1 VFFNPL
7 FLYLH
12 SFSSCSAELIS
23 TAYQPWNSVFF
34 SQQIS
39 HSRLISQKTAYRT
52 GPFYLCVFFFLF
64 CIAQFFQT
72 GALAAITIKPASFRL
87 IEHTCVRVGS
97 HVAEEIHH
105 SFYILS

>member
-1 VFFNPL
+1 VEQCFFLTANQPQPAYKPKNSLPNRAFL
-7 FLYLH
+7 FM
-12 SFSSCSAELIS
+12 C
-23 TAYQPWNSVFF
+23 
-34 SQQIS
+34 
-39 HSRLISQKTAYRT
+39 
-52 GPFYLCVFFFLF
+52 FFFLF